1 MEQKKK
7 HRKVLRTTFTKSA
20 KELDELLSTPE
31 GELRLIK
38 VSLDILRQKIEDL
51 KQVDSEI
58 YNLLLDDDAS
68 EGDLLA
74 EMEASDSY
82 IKKFTDLNSRC
93 EGRMQPKWTDA
104 VENEVA
110 SVISNGTVNSRSGR
124 RKLKLPTLEFKK
136 FDGNI
141 KEWLPFWSQFQKVHE
156 DPDIDLNDKVEYL
169 IQAMVPGSR
178 ARQLV
183 DSFPATES
191 NYSKMIDC
199 LLSRF
204 GREDLQI
211 EVYVR
216 ELLKLV
222 INNTTPGNKIDLSFL
237 YDKLES
243 QLRALETLGITSD
256 KYAAML
262 FPLVESCL
270 PTFVE
275 ESSRV
280 MAEGKFDLRGWEH
293 THQVQDGNLDISTP
307 VLGMKWDKENDTLGL
322 KENNDT
328 TEQFENK
335 PVTRRMMLSQ
345 AQRIQIMNST
355 LP

>member
-1 MEQKKK
+1 MN
-7 HRKVLRTTFTKSA
+7 SC
-20 KELDELLSTPE
+20 DLLSSLDPCQ
-31 GELRLIK
+31 RAFK

-74 EMEASDSY
+74 EIEASDSY

-93 EGRMQPKWTDA
+93 EERMQPKWTDA
-104 VENEVA
+104 VENAVA
-110 SVISNGTVNSRSGR
+110 SVISNGTVNSRSG
-124 RKLKLPTLEFKK
+124 K
-136 FDGNI
+136 FDRNI

-183 DSFPATES
+183 DSFPATGS

-222 INNTTPGNKIDLSFL
+222 INTTTSGNKMDLFFL

-243 QLRALETLGITSD
+243 QLRALETLGIASD

-262 FPLVESCL
+262 FPLAESCL
-270 PTFVE
+270 PSDLLRVWQRLPVPTFTDPTSKCAALQYCVLRKYCTHSRCFHNRK
-275 ESSRV
+275 SSR
-280 MAEGKFDLRGWEH
+280 
-293 THQVQDGNLDISTP
+293 
-307 VLGMKWDKENDTLGL
+307 
-322 KENNDT
+322 
-328 TEQFENK
+328 K
-335 PVTRRMMLSQ
+335 PNEVFKK
-345 AQRIQIMNST
+345 
-355 LP
+355 

>member
-1 MEQKKK
+1 
-7 HRKVLRTTFTKSA
+7 
-20 KELDELLSTPE
+20 ST
-31 GELRLIK
+31 
-38 VSLDILRQKIEDL
+38 
-51 KQVDSEI
+51 
-58 YNLLLDDDAS
+58 
-68 EGDLLA
+68 
-74 EMEASDSY
+74 
-82 IKKFTDLNSRC
+82 
-93 EGRMQPKWTDA
+93 
-104 VENEVA
+104 
-110 SVISNGTVNSRSGR
+110 SVISDETVNSRTGR
-124 RKLKLPTLEFKK
+124 RKFKLPTLEFKK

-141 KEWLPFWSQFQKVHE
+141 KDWLPFWSQFQKVHD

-183 DSFPATES
+183 DSFPATGS

-222 INNTTPGNKIDLSFL
+222 INTTSSGNKIDLSFL

-270 PTFVE
+270 PSDLLRVWQRLPDSHLSTGAALEETAGVSTIENRLRSLMKFLKNEVDNEQHVNLAVE
-275 ESSRV
+275 
-280 MAEGKFDLRGWEH
+280 GFDLSNRRNKDFRRG
-293 THQVQDGNLDISTP
+293 
-307 VLGMKWDKENDTLGL
+307 ENRSKRHEEDSPKLYTATG
-322 KENNDT
+322 
-328 TEQFENK
+328 
-335 PVTRRMMLSQ
+335 
-345 AQRIQIMNST
+345 
-355 LP
+355 